1 MRSEETMPLRR
12 GGCGDDCMPT
22 TSVNE
27 KNEDGRERE
36 REPSTC
42 FAMHYYG
49 LLWSDHFH
57 V

>member
-27 KNEDGRERE
+27 KNEDGRRGRE
-36 REPSTC
+36 NKHVLR
-42 FAMHYYG
+42 YV
-49 LLWSDHFH
+49 LLMC
-57 V
+57 